1 MLERLTTISDT
12 YRVEAGREGS
22 RPGREARFLVCA
34 AICEHCVH
42 PGGQVPLT
50 TCAAWALIWHPL
62 QYGSR
67 HTGTT
72 VSVPLAVFTLA

>member
-1 MLERLTTISDT
+1 MRENKADENSDARKGT
-12 YRVEAGREGS
+12 YRVEAGREGR

-50 TCAAWALIWHPL
+50 TCAAWALIWQPL
-62 QYGSR
+62 Q
-67 HTGTT
+67 
-72 VSVPLAVFTLA
+72 